1 MREESIMDNFEKV
14 EKLRERAEV
23 SYEEAK
29 AALEENGWDLLDA
42 MVALEKKGKT
52 ESPKQQRYSTSYE
65 QQEELIPVV
74 ETVKKQQKDQP
85 RIGRT
90 IGNMFRRFFQIC
102 RDNTLCIDHRERNV
116 ARLPLL
122 VVVILLLCFWK
133 LVLPVV
139 LISLLFGVRY
149 SFEGKDDLNKANAFM
164 ESAGD
169 MAESLKEGFMK
180 AGKADGGTGSGTEKK
195 DEAIHVVKEET
206 KEETKA
212 DQGLK

>member
-1 MREESIMDNFEKV
+1 MENFEKV
-14 EKLRERAEV
+14 EKLRERADV

-29 AALEENGWDLLDA
+29 TALEENGWDLLDA

-52 ESPKQQRYSTSYE
+52 ESPKQQRYSTRYE

-90 IGNMFRRFFQIC
+90 IGNMLRRFFQIC
-102 RDNTLCIDHRERNV
+102 RDNTLCIDYRERNV
-116 ARLPLL
+116 ARLPLIVI
-122 VVVILLLCFWK
+122 VVLLLCFWK
-133 LVLPVV
+133 ILLPVV
-139 LISLLFGVRY
+139 LISLLLGVRY

-180 AGKADGGTGSGTEKK
+180 AGKSENNVGKK
-195 DEAIHVVKEET
+195 DEVPGEIKE
-206 KEETKA
+206 
-212 DQGLK
+212 DQGQKED

>member
-1 MREESIMDNFEKV
+1 MENFEKV
-14 EKLRERAEV
+14 EKLRERADV

-29 AALEENGWDLLDA
+29 TALEENGWDLLDA

-90 IGNMFRRFFQIC
+90 IGNMLRRFFQIC
-102 RDNTLCIDHRERNV
+102 RDNTLCIDYRERNV

-122 VVVILLLCFWK
+122 VIVVLLLCFWK
-133 LVLPVV
+133 ILLPVV
-139 LISLLFGVRY
+139 LISLLLGVRY

-180 AGKADGGTGSGTEKK
+180 AGKSESDAGKNTEKK
-195 DEAIHVVKEET
+195 DEVPGEIKE
-206 KEETKA
+206 
-212 DQGLK
+212 DQGQKED